1 MAWLERFEP
10 LASAAG
16 PFDRWL
22 TPRREMS
29 WQPSAVPIDGPVAKL
44 GGQPSWV
51 EEPFWPVSRSSGEPM
66 TFIGQFPLPGSG
78 IAMAYL
84 FVSDEDG
91 TFDLE
96 GGENALLIQPGGHVP
111 SFVSG
116 EIRRTGPTLWRRG
129 ADWFERQP
137 VELRLDLITPD
148 EAAVA
153 AFERLVV
160 HRDAALNGMPI
171 GEDTDLPDAECRSY
185 VGGEPLF
192 WQPWTPPGVD
202 ASWRF
207 FFQIDGAE
215 GCGEDAFALNFGGGT
230 GYAFL
235 SQDQREGRFCWDCV

>member
-1 MAWLERFEP
+1 M
-10 LASAAG
+10 
-16 PFDRWL
+16 
-22 TPRREMS
+22 
-29 WQPSAVPIDGPVAKL
+29 
-44 GGQPSWV
+44 
-51 EEPFWPVSRSSGEPM
+51 
-66 TFIGQFPLPGSG
+66 
-78 IAMAYL
+78 
-84 FVSDEDG
+84 
-91 TFDLE
+91 
-96 GGENALLIQPGGHVP
+96 
-111 SFVSG
+111 
-116 EIRRTGPTLWRRG
+116 
-129 ADWFERQP
+129 
-137 VELRLDLITPD
+137 ELRLDLITPD
-148 EAAVA
+148 KAAVA